1 MWDSRNLS
9 RCSSVVVSPIA
20 TTPTFS
26 EGGVKRKVVEN
37 GGGVG
42 AASAKEETSLQGSL
56 LSRLACC
63 SVERRG
69 SPFVFGMKK
78 MIDLTYLASSI
89 GEAFFFFGRFFS
101 VTQVEGKTHFTH
113 QKQHH
118 RGRGGAQ
125 TTQSPPPLLTGDGNS
140 GRVLG
145 VLGNVDWSLP
155 ASSGETAGSH
165 HGSYNV
171 LSHVRAS
178 GKRCRRLAQ

>member
-1 MWDSRNLS
+1 M
-9 RCSSVVVSPIA
+9 VVSPIA

-42 AASAKEETSLQGSL
+42 AASAKEETSLQGSM

-89 GEAFFFFGRFFS
+89 GEAFFFFRTLFPS
-101 VTQVEGKTHFTH
+101 PRSKGKPTSHT
-113 QKQHH
+113 KNSTT
-118 RGRGGAQ
+118 GGGAGPKPH
-125 TTQSPPPLLTGDGNS
+125 SHHLLSSQAMATLGGSWESWETWTGAF
-140 GRVLG
+140 L
-145 VLGNVDWSLP
+145 LP
-155 ASSGETAGSH
+155 AEKP
-165 HGSYNV
+165 
-171 LSHVRAS
+171 RAPTTDHTMC
-178 GKRCRRLAQ
+178 CRM